1 MVVVVDTC
9 SFHRLVEYYLPLDKK
24 GQLVPL
30 FEQLFFGH
38 EIIMTES
45 VFLECS
51 RMSKGIITTKLPFLK
66 TKAAKDI
73 LVKPDFFP
81 PDAKLQRIV
90 NENFTIKAK
99 FQSLPLEQQLA
110 QSEAYMLSGDFS
122 ILQCAYM
129 EKKGMAGS
137 LFGDDLRVLTD
148 ESSAENDNKCFKKIP
163 ACCRFLNAD
172 TISIREYLEIITEGK
187 IELIIS
193 R

>member
-9 SFHRLVEYYLPLDKK
+9 SFHRLVEYYLPLDKA

-30 FEQLFFGH
+30 FKQLFFGH

-163 ACCRFLNAD
+163 ACCRFLSAD

>member
-9 SFHRLVEYYLPLDKK
+9 SFHRLVEYYLPLDKA

-99 FQSLPLEQQLA
+99 FQSLPVEQQLA
-110 QSEAYMLSGDFS
+110 SPKH
-122 ILQCAYM
+122 IC
-129 EKKGMAGS
+129 
-137 LFGDDLRVLTD
+137 
-148 ESSAENDNKCFKKIP
+148 
-163 ACCRFLNAD
+163 
-172 TISIREYLEIITEGK
+172 
-187 IELIIS
+187 
-193 R
+193 